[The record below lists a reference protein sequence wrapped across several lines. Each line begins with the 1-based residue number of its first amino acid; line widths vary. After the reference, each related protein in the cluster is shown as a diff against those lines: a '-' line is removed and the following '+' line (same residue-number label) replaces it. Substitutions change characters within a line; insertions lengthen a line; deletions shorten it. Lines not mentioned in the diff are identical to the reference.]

1 MPEPIEFDNSYC
13 RLPHSFYSHQGPA
26 PVSAPSIIALNKLL
40 AKELGIGYQFLSSP
54 DGLNMLSGNSIVE
67 GSRPIATVYAGYQF
81 GNWNPQLGD
90 GRAILLGEVISEAGH
105 RFDLQLKGSGP
116 TLYSRG
122 GDGRAPLGPI
132 LREYIV
138 SEAMHNLGIPTTRSL
153 AAVSTGDPVQR
164 ETLEPGAI
172 LTRIASSHIR
182 FGTFQYFAAKGD
194 IEELTMLADHVIS
207 RHFPGALESTN
218 PYLALLDNIMKKIAL
233 LVAKWQA
240 IGFIHGVM
248 NTDNM
253 LVCGETV
260 DYGPCAFM
268 DEFDPRKVLSSIDS
282 AGRYA
287 YQNQPGIAQWNLM
300 TFAQA
305 LLPLLADAQ
314 DEAIDLAKNI
324 LEGFPQEYADQYN
337 SLMARKIGLSSD
349 NPSAAALITSLLQIL
364 QSQNLDYTLAFRSL
378 MAVMAGKPSATD
390 NSKWRAW
397 TQDWLQQFNNSTD
410 RANAGSIMNTLNPV
424 CIPRNHLVEAVIE
437 EAQSK
442 ANFEPFDQL
451 LAVLQQPY
459 DPKWLDTTYARG
471 PEPGQAVLQT
481 FCGT

>member
-1 MPEPIEFDNSYC
+1 
-13 RLPHSFYSHQGPA
+13 
-26 PVSAPSIIALNKLL
+26 
-40 AKELGIGYQFLSSP
+40 
-54 DGLNMLSGNSIVE
+54 
-67 GSRPIATVYAGYQF
+67 
-81 GNWNPQLGD
+81 
-90 GRAILLGEVISEAGH
+90 
-105 RFDLQLKGSGP
+105 
-116 TLYSRG
+116 
-122 GDGRAPLGPI
+122 
-132 LREYIV
+132 
-138 SEAMHNLGIPTTRSL
+138 
-153 AAVSTGDPVQR
+153 
-164 ETLEPGAI
+164 
-172 LTRIASSHIR
+172 
-182 FGTFQYFAAKGD
+182 
-194 IEELTMLADHVIS
+194 MLADHVIS

-314 DEAIDLAKNI
+314 DEAIALAKNV

-337 SLMARKIGLSSD
+337 GLMARKIGLSSD
-349 NPSAAALITSLLQIL
+349 NPSAADLVTSLLQIL

-442 ANFEPFDQL
+442 GNFEPFDQL

-471 PEPGQAVLQT
+471 PAPGQAVLQT